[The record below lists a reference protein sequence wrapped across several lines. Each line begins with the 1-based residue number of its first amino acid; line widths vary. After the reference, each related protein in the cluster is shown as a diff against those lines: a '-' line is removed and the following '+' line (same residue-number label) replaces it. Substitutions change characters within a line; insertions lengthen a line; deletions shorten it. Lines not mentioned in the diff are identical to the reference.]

1 MNESL
6 SPNTQAILLLTAPL
20 IMGRQQGST
29 EVLTPGEYKRLAHRL
44 VELHRQ
50 PADLAG
56 AQSAETIAL
65 CADAIDAER
74 LRRLLGRG
82 FLLSQAVDRWHA
94 RAIKVI
100 SRADP
105 NYPAKLKTR
114 LKDNAPAVL
123 YGCGEWAALDLG
135 GLAVVG
141 SRDADDELIEYTLA
155 VGRLAA
161 QARCAI
167 ISGGARGI
175 DQAAMRGA
183 LEAGGTAVGILADG
197 LEQAV
202 LNRDYRQALLDQR
215 LTLVSP
221 YDPLAGFNV
230 GNAMQRNKLIYA
242 LSDTALVVNSDYQK
256 GGTWAGAIEQ
266 LDKLKLVPVFIRAS
280 GKLNRG
286 MLELRA
292 KGAFPWSEPASADAF
307 ATALTA
313 LNPTAAEPPA
323 QVELSFAAQE
333 HLIPLFEAA
342 PESAYAATPSSPTKE
357 DALSPSDELFAKVR
371 ELLLRLLT
379 TPMREDEI
387 ATALGVTSPQ
397 ARQWLTRLV
406 DEGALLKEGKP
417 TRYSARAVD
426 LFSGNVTD
434 S

>member
-20 IMGRQQGST
+20 IMGRQHNSAET
-29 EVLTPGEYKRLAHRL
+29 LTPGEYKRLAHRL
-44 VELHRQ
+44 VELLRQ
-50 PADLAG
+50 PADLVG
-56 AQSAETIAL
+56 PQSAETIAM
-65 CADAIDAER
+65 CANVIETER
-74 LRRLLGRG
+74 LQRLLGRG

-94 RAIKVI
+94 RAIKVV
-100 SRADP
+100 SRADA
-105 NYPAKLKTR
+105 NYPARLKTR

-141 SRDADDELIEYTLA
+141 SRDVDDGLIQYTLA

-215 LTLVSP
+215 LMLVSP

-242 LSDTALVVNSDYQK
+242 LSDAALVVNSDYQK
-256 GGTWAGAIEQ
+256 GGTWAGAVEQ
-266 LDKLKLVPVFIRAS
+266 LDKLNLVPVYVRAS

-286 MLELRA
+286 MQELRA
-292 KGAFPWSEPASADAF
+292 KGAFPWSEPANANAF
-307 ATALTA
+307 TAVLTA
-313 LNPTAAEPPA
+313 PNPTAAEQRARA
-323 QVELSFAAQE
+323 QLSFAAQE
-333 HLIPLFEAA
+333 HLIPLFESP
-342 PESAYAATPSSPTKE
+342 PENTYAATPFLPSKDDT
-357 DALSPSDELFAKVR
+357 LIPSDELFAKVR

-379 TPMREDEI
+379 TPMREGEI
-387 ATALGVTSPQ
+387 ATVLGVTTPQ

-426 LFSGNVTD
+426 LFSG
-434 S
+434 